1 MSDIRSFFSKDR
13 PAKRRAASDIE
24 APTKK
29 AKTSSS
35 APVDPVSS
43 PESSSTTLSA
53 LVTEPTW
60 NDLLAPE
67 FKKAYFKQ
75 LEAFLDREQKYVQ
88 TKPVPMLSMTHSCRK
103 KAAIFPPRHEIF
115 AALNLCPFDSIN
127 VVIIGQDPYHG
138 PGQAHG
144 LCFSVARGV
153 PPPPSLKNI
162 YKEANKDVGIPVP
175 THGSLLSWC
184 RQGVLMLNAVLTVRA
199 TEANSHKKQGWETFT
214 DAVIRL
220 VNDQADHVVFLLWGK
235 PAQEKGAL
243 ISRTKHCV
251 LTSSHPSPLGATK
264 TAEPFIGS
272 KCFSKANAY
281 LASHNKPEIDWTL

>member
-1 MSDIRSFFSKDR
+1 MSDIRSFFTKDR

-29 AKTSSS
+29 AKASSS
-35 APVDPVSS
+35 PPVDPVSS

-75 LEAFLDREQKYVQ
+75 LEAFLDREQK
-88 TKPVPMLSMTHSCRK
+88 K

-235 PAQEKGAL
+235 PAQ
-243 ISRTKHCV
+243 
-251 LTSSHPSPLGATK
+251 
-264 TAEPFIGS
+264 
-272 KCFSKANAY
+272 
-281 LASHNKPEIDWTL
+281 

>member
-1 MSDIRSFFSKDR
+1 
-13 PAKRRAASDIE
+13 
-24 APTKK
+24 
-29 AKTSSS
+29 
-35 APVDPVSS
+35 
-43 PESSSTTLSA
+43 
-53 LVTEPTW
+53 
-60 NDLLAPE
+60 
-67 FKKAYFKQ
+67 
-75 LEAFLDREQKYVQ
+75 
-88 TKPVPMLSMTHSCRK
+88 
-103 KAAIFPPRHEIF
+103 IFPPREEIF
-115 AALNLCPFDSIN
+115 AALNLCPFDKIK

-162 YKEANKDVGIPVP
+162 YKEANSDVGIPIP
-175 THGSLLSWC
+175 KHGSLLSWC
-184 RQGVLMLNAVLTVRA
+184 NQGVLMLNAVLTVRA

-220 VNDQADHVVFLLWGK
+220 INDQSQNVVFLLWGK
-235 PAQEKGAL
+235 PAQEKGSL

-264 TAEPFIGS
+264 TTEPFIGS

-281 LASHNKPEIDWTL
+281 LVQHGKDEIDWTL